1 MSMRLHVYP
10 LDAVR
15 FFAAFCVLAFHLG
28 FYAWAAPHSTVGT
41 MYHDAGDF
49 TPLAPFTWFGWVGVE
64 IFFVISGF
72 VIANSANSSSP
83 IRFAKSRALRLYP
96 AVWFCALLTFAAWI
110 VFAGEPWTELL
121 SRLARSASLWV
132 TGPWIDAV
140 YWTLAVEMMF
150 YLLIFVVLLWRRF
163 ALLPWVALALVL
175 APGAFLI
182 AGAAGG
188 DALTATPVWRALS
201 AMGDLL
207 LLRHGAFFAVGML
220 MWLSSLRGLRRSE
233 LATLAAGVIV
243 CCFEIYLRAQ
253 GMNRGETETHMVM
266 SPAIPMAVWLV
277 MLGLMFMF
285 ARAPQKFE
293 PRSKTV
299 QALLQHV
306 GKMTYPLYLTHAVVG
321 SGLMRFLIGNGVN
334 AWMAL
339 AIATVAMLAMAS
351 FVAQFVEPA
360 IRRVLRVTLEHIETA
375 MRRTPVLAFLFVPGG
390 AVAGKA
396 VS

>member
-1 MSMRLHVYP
+1 MTAERFGGGRRNAICAKLCDGETGERLFMRLHVYP

-15 FFAAFCVLAFHLG
+15 FFAAFSVLAFHLG

-83 IRFAKSRALRLYP
+83 IRFAKSRRCGSIPPSGSAPCGLM
-96 AVWFCALLTFAAWI
+96 FAGWI
-110 VFAGEPWTELL
+110 VFDGAAWSELL

-163 ALLPWVALALVL
+163 ALLPWVALSLVV
-175 APGAFLI
+175 ATGAYLI

-188 DALTATPVWRALS
+188 DALSATTAWRALS
-201 AMGDLL
+201 AIGDLL

-220 MWLSSLRGLRRSE
+220 MWLSSSRGLRRLE

-266 SPAIPMAVWLV
+266 SPAIPMADWLV
-277 MLGLMFMF
+277 MLGLMSSCL
-285 ARAPQKFE
+285 RAPR
-293 PRSKTV
+293 RSSSR
-299 QALLQHV
+299 A
-306 GKMTYPLYLTHAVVG
+306 
-321 SGLMRFLIGNGVN
+321 
-334 AWMAL
+334 
-339 AIATVAMLAMAS
+339 
-351 FVAQFVEPA
+351 
-360 IRRVLRVTLEHIETA
+360 RRLR
-375 MRRTPVLAFLFVPGG
+375 RRCCSMSAR
-390 AVAGKA
+390 
-396 VS
+396 